1 MPLCPPYAS
10 TSRISRTTGRS
21 LSCLELSLASHLP
34 HTLFLDFVIHLF
46 LPTFSHHGQGQYT
59 SAKAKVSF
67 SRLPISHKNKQ
78 PIPRNK
84 GFGASP
90 AYPTEK
96 LETDQKAQEFL
107 VQVIPLHNV
116 FLKSS
121 SNQSSH

>member
-1 MPLCPPYAS
+1 MPPRLEFPEPRKGPGPVWS
-10 TSRISRTTGRS
+10 FHWLHIS
-21 LSCLELSLASHLP
+21 LN
-34 HTLFLDFVIHLF
+34 TLFLDFVIHLF

-67 SRLPISHKNKQ
+67 GRLPISHKNKQ

-84 GFGASP
+84 GFGAIP